1 MSLAYVSFGSNLGN
15 KLQNINRGLQLV
27 SRNPSITITKKS
39 SLYETEPVGYENQG
53 WFLNGVIEIETN
65 VSPHKLLSLL
75 KKVERIMGRKR
86 RIRWG
91 PREIDFDIL
100 LYNQRCI
107 DTPGLII
114 PHPRMHERGF
124 VLAPLV
130 EIAPQVIHPIL
141 KKSAQQLLAE
151 LADSKSVKV
160 FGRIG
165 ENEKHNNWHS
175 RSR

>member
-15 KLQNINRGLQLV
+15 RLKNIKRGLHLI
-27 SRNPSITITKKS
+27 SRDYSITITKKS

-53 WFLNGVIEIETN
+53 WFLNGVVEIETH
-65 VSPHKLLSLL
+65 VSPHGLLSLL

-100 LYNQRCI
+100 LYDRKCV
-107 DTPGLII
+107 DTPSLTI
-114 PHPRMHERGF
+114 PHPHMHERGF

-130 EIAPQVIHPIL
+130 EITPRVIHPIF
-141 KKSAQQLLAE
+141 KKNAQQLLAK
-151 LADSKSVKV
+151 LADSKGVKF
-160 FGRIG
+160 FGVL
-165 ENEKHNNWHS
+165 E
-175 RSR
+175 

>member
-1 MSLAYVSFGSNLGN
+1 
-15 KLQNINRGLQLV
+15 
-27 SRNPSITITKKS
+27 
-39 SLYETEPVGYENQG
+39 
-53 WFLNGVIEIETN
+53 
-65 VSPHKLLSLL
+65 
-75 KKVERIMGRKR
+75 
-86 RIRWG
+86 
-91 PREIDFDIL
+91 L

>member
-1 MSLAYVSFGSNLGN
+1 MSLAYVSFGSNLRN
-15 KLQNINRGLQLV
+15 RLQNIKRGLQLV
-27 SRNPSITITKKS
+27 SRNRSITITKKS

-91 PREIDFDIL
+91 PREIDLDIL

-124 VLAPLV
+124 VLVPLV
-130 EIAPQVIHPIL
+130 EIAPQVIHPIF

-151 LADSKSVKV
+151 LADKKEIK
-160 FGRIG
+160 FLGLI
-165 ENEKHNNWHS
+165 
-175 RSR
+175 

>member
-1 MSLAYVSFGSNLGN
+1 MSLAYVSFGSNLRN
-15 KLQNINRGLQLV
+15 RLQNIKRGLQLV
-27 SRNPSITITKKS
+27 SRNRSITITKKS

-91 PREIDFDIL
+91 PREIDLDIL

-114 PHPRMHERGF
+114 PHPCMHERGF
-124 VLAPLV
+124 VLVPLV
-130 EIAPQVIHPIL
+130 EIAPQVIHPIF

-151 LADSKSVKV
+151 LADKKEIK
-160 FGRIG
+160 FLGLI
-165 ENEKHNNWHS
+165 
-175 RSR
+175 